1 MLVHQVLE
9 KYLVFVAKTGNTVGY
24 KLRLESLPGNMID
37 VLQVFAWPKIKPA
50 VRVKLESIIED
61 FNLAMPEDQV
71 GLLQ

>member
-1 MLVHQVLE
+1 
-9 KYLVFVAKTGNTVGY
+9 
-24 KLRLESLPGNMID
+24 MID

-71 GLLQ
+71 GLLQQVDYANFECLRFLECRMLMHSILPR

>member
-1 MLVHQVLE
+1 
-9 KYLVFVAKTGNTVGY
+9 
-24 KLRLESLPGNMID
+24 MID

-71 GLLQ
+71 GLLQQVLMQLILLTLNALDS

>member
-1 MLVHQVLE
+1 MKQIVP
-9 KYLVFVAKTGNTVGY
+9 T
-24 KLRLESLPGNMID
+24 NMVD
-37 VLQVFAWPKIKPA
+37 FLQVFAWPKIKPA

>member
-1 MLVHQVLE
+1 
-9 KYLVFVAKTGNTVGY
+9 
-24 KLRLESLPGNMID
+24 MID

-71 GLLQ
+71 GLLQKM

>member
-1 MLVHQVLE
+1 
-9 KYLVFVAKTGNTVGY
+9 
-24 KLRLESLPGNMID
+24 MID
-37 VLQVFAWPKIKPA
+37 VLKVFAWSKIKPA